1 MKIPQFYLPTSH
13 HRVGYPLFRFGKCF
27 IVPFIIACIG
37 NPPFV
42 LILLI
47 TIQLSELIYTHNYD
61 IFSDHKYAKL
71 RIVENSLFCVMEVV
85 MLILYGIQSLAD
97 TNTYIGLGL
106 FLSVL
111 GMLIVINSAVR
122 AGFLVFKKYKEVTGV
137 LFEEM
142 VDPDVNKLK
151 TERVVWYCF

>member
-13 HRVGYPLFRFGKCF
+13 HRVAYPLFRIGKCF
-27 IVPFIIACIG
+27 AVPFLIACID

-42 LILLI
+42 LLMLI
-47 TIQLSELIYTHNYD
+47 TIQVSELIYTQNYD

-71 RIVENSLFCVMEVV
+71 RMVENSLFCVMEVV
-85 MLILYGIQSLAD
+85 MLILYGTQSFANS
-97 TNTYIGLGL
+97 NTYIGLGF
-106 FLSVL
+106 FLSVV
-111 GMLIVINSAVR
+111 GVLIVLNSSVR
-122 AGFLVFKKYKEVTGV
+122 AGFLGFKKYKQVTGV

-151 TERVVWYCF
+151 TERVV